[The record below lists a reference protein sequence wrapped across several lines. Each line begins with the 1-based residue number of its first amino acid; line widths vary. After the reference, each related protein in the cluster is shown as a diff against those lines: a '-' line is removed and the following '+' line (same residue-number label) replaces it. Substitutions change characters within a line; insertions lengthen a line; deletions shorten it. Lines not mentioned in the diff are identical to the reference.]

1 MTENTNLSLQ
11 LLLLND
17 LLHNKIIDKNIY
29 DEAVQ
34 KLRNIK
40 KKKQAA

>member
-11 LLLLND
+11 

-34 KLRNIK
+34 KLKNIK

>member
-17 LLHNKIIDKNIY
+17 LLHNKIIDKTFMM
-29 DEAVQ
+29 
-34 KLRNIK
+34 KRFRNSRTSK
-40 KKKQAA
+40 EKQAA